1 MRTPFQ
7 LIANPGAGATV
18 QVYDS
23 GAVEPVGRGGPR
35 TEQRVRLCLF
45 ADQIIT
51 INQYWY
57 PPGGAT
63 KRLVSTAASVA
74 NTFKGVDLPLW
85 PGRNTIELV
94 TTTGPATFEANHEV
108 IDQSS

>member
-1 MRTPFQ
+1 MRTPYQ
-7 LIANPGAGATV
+7 PAANPGASATV

-23 GAVEPVGRGGPR
+23 GAVEAVGRGQVR
-35 TEQRVRLCLF
+35 SDQRVRLCLF
-45 ADQIIT
+45 ADQAIT

-63 KRLVSTAASVA
+63 KRLVSTAASLA

-85 PGRNTIELV
+85 PGRNTVELV
-94 TTTGPATFEANHEV
+94 TTTGPTVFEECHEV